1 MNSLGECEVN
11 TGVSNTAGGN
21 CSHSLP
27 DLFPLTPASAPAVV
41 PTLGFA
47 WPQMQSREPFSAEP
61 DLSHEAGFGLA
72 DLTHSTA

>member
-1 MNSLGECEVN
+1 MQCPDVFSEFSASVLSMNSLGECEVN

-47 WPQMQSREPFSAEP
+47 WATDAEQGALLSRA
-61 DLSHEAGFGLA
+61 
-72 DLTHSTA
+72 